1 MNDLTFVV
9 RGDLRNMGWIVRS
22 QGPLGEGPVGP
33 RLAKGTRF
41 PLEIGINFD
50 LKQDAEKAA
59 EEWENWYYSQP
70 YLKKK
75 RPNKYIA

>member
-1 MNDLTFVV
+1 MNDLAFVV

-50 LKQDAEKAA
+50 LKQDAERAA
-59 EEWENWYYSQP
+59 EEWDLS
-70 YLKKK
+70 L
-75 RPNKYIA
+75 IHI